1 MLTLFFLT
9 SIVAGKNYNYTHMA
23 KAMYSCVG
31 AVVENE
37 EFSKACKAPVPMV
50 VEASSST
57 YQQAKKYIMFSELV
71 G

>member
-1 MLTLFFLT
+1 
-9 SIVAGKNYNYTHMA
+9 MA